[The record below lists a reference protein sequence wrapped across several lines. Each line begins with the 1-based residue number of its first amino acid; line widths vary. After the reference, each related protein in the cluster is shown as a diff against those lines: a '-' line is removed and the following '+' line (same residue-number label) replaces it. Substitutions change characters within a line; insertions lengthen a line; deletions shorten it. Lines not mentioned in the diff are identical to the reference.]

1 MCLDDKHATSFCY
14 VLNSAFAGKQQL
26 CHTAFFKCFRQQ
38 DAEGQRAKHQQHVG
52 QRYLFD
58 GHNDAEMVVGA
69 AEPVQK
75 QRMHKV
81 DEHGVGG
88 KNADGLIERLR
99 EGTFALR
106 LALQPIQCQAEE
118 EQRAYGVAES
128 LWAELVIG
136 VGQINQRVA
145 FDRNCLVAA
154 LHVPGHAGR
163 KNQADNCAVFAQKG
177 DEFLPIAGCQAAAYK
192 NKQIMQGEIVEAI
205 IKEIFSYN
213 APTRCIQAGM
223 RCPPVECQLENE

>member
-1 MCLDDKHATSFCY
+1 MLKKHATSFCY
-14 VLNSAFAGKQQL
+14 VLNSAFTCKQQL

-52 QRYLFD
+52 QCYLFD
-58 GHNDAEMVVGA
+58 GHDDAEMVVGA
-69 AEPVQK
+69 AEPVQE

-88 KNADGLIERLR
+88 KDADGFIERLR

-106 LALQPIQCQAEE
+106 LALQPIKCQAEE

-128 LWAELVIG
+128 LRAELVIG

-145 FDRNCLVAA
+145 FDRNCFVTA
-154 LHVPGHAGR
+154 LHVPGHACS
-163 KNQADNCAVFAQKG
+163 KNYAYHGAVSAQEG
-177 DEFLPIAGCQAAAYK
+177 DEFFPIAGCQAATHK
-192 NKQIMQGEIVEAI
+192 NK
-205 IKEIFSYN
+205 
-213 APTRCIQAGM
+213 
-223 RCPPVECQLENE
+223 

>member
-1 MCLDDKHATSFCY
+1 MLKKHATSFCY
-14 VLNSAFAGKQQL
+14 VLNSAFTCKQQL

-52 QRYLFD
+52 HCYLFD
-58 GHNDAEMVVGA
+58 GHDDAEMVVGA
-69 AEPVQK
+69 AEPVQE

-88 KNADGLIERLR
+88 KDADGFIERLR

-106 LALQPIQCQAEE
+106 LALQPIKCQAEE

-128 LWAELVIG
+128 LRAELVIG

-145 FDRNCLVAA
+145 FDRNCFVTA
-154 LHVPGHAGR
+154 LHVPSHACS
-163 KNQADNCAVFAQKG
+163 KNHAYHGAVSAQEG
-177 DEFLPIAGCQAAAYK
+177 DEFFPIAGCQAATHK
-192 NKQIMQGEIVEAI
+192 NK
-205 IKEIFSYN
+205 
-213 APTRCIQAGM
+213 
-223 RCPPVECQLENE
+223 

>member
-1 MCLDDKHATSFCY
+1 MLKKHATSFCY
-14 VLNSAFAGKQQL
+14 VLNSAFTCKQQL

-38 DAEGQRAKHQQHVG
+38 DAEGQRAKHQQHVR
-52 QRYLFD
+52 QCYLFD
-58 GHNDAEMVVGA
+58 GHDDAEMVVGA

-88 KNADGLIERLR
+88 KDADGFIERLR

-106 LALQPIQCQAEE
+106 LALQPIKCQAEE

-128 LWAELVIG
+128 LRAELVIG

-145 FDRNCLVAA
+145 FDRNCFVTA
-154 LHVPGHAGR
+154 LHVPGHACS
-163 KNQADNCAVFAQKG
+163 KNHAYHGAVSAQEG
-177 DEFLPIAGCQAAAYK
+177 DEFFPVAGCQAATYK
-192 NKQIMQGEIVEAI
+192 NK
-205 IKEIFSYN
+205 
-213 APTRCIQAGM
+213 
-223 RCPPVECQLENE
+223 